1 MSWFSR
7 WTKGQA
13 SLEDAIT
20 DAKVAISTHLHSLP
34 VDVVEHVTEFRDG
47 MRDRQNGTNGHYE
60 MRRWLQRLKDLRARL
75 AHLESAEAMRSQIA
89 AHLGVKP
96 DKVDMDELLRLLRVA
111 DAHGASE
118 PEPPHG

>member
-7 WTKGQA
+7 WISGPV
-13 SLEDAIT
+13 SLESAIK
-20 DAKVAISTHLHSLP
+20 AAEGAIDTHLRSLP

-47 MRDRQNGTNGHYE
+47 RRDHQNGTQGHYE
-60 MRRWLQRLKDLRARL
+60 MRRWLKKLKELRARL
-75 AHLESAEAMRSQIA
+75 AHLERAKAMRSQIA

-96 DKVDMDELLRLLRVA
+96 DKVDMDELLRLLREA

-118 PEPPHG
+118 PEQAHG